1 MSCLLWAEHDVEW
14 TTKTAK
20 TTSTSTATSGAAAA
34 AAAVSATLPALL
46 TAAAATCDSRSIKV
60 EGISCGQK
68 GGWGKLW
75 QGAKG
80 VNTLVNYTV

>member
-20 TTSTSTATSGAAAA
+20 TTSTATSAAAA
-34 AAAVSATLPALL
+34 VAAAVSATLTALL

-60 EGISCGQK
+60 EDMSCGKK
-68 GGWGKLW
+68 GAEGELW

-80 VNTLVNYTV
+80 VNTLVN

>member
-20 TTSTSTATSGAAAA
+20 TTSTATSAAAV
-34 AAAVSATLPALL
+34 AAAVSATLTALL

-60 EGISCGQK
+60 EGRRVGGGSCG
-68 GGWGKLW
+68 WVPRVSTHW
-75 QGAKG
+75 
-80 VNTLVNYTV
+80 